1 MKTDVTQQSS
11 NNSPKTLS
19 RFLKEKNCDP
29 KTLNVI
35 VGRGGLLKPI
45 PGGTYA
51 VSEALLADLK
61 AGVQGQHASNL
72 GALIAY
78 EIAKN
83 ENIPAYIYDGV
94 TVDEKLPILRV
105 TGLPE
110 MRRKGMGHNLN
121 MRAAAM
127 RYAKEHNKAYKDCS
141 LIVVHLG
148 GGISVSLHH
157 DGKVADIINDE
168 DIVIGVQIL
177 EMHRLAVSS
186 AGLASDLR
194 G

>member
-1 MKTDVTQQSS
+1 MRIWYGSCATRRSMS
-11 NNSPKTLS
+11 MLP
-19 RFLKEKNCDP
+19 
-29 KTLNVI
+29 
-35 VGRGGLLKPI
+35 
-45 PGGTYA
+45 
-51 VSEALLADLK
+51 
-61 AGVQGQHASNL
+61 NL

-94 TVDEKLPILRV
+94 TVDEMLPILRV

-141 LIVVHLG
+141 LIVVQSG
-148 GGISVSLHH
+148 RRYFSQP
-157 DGKVADIINDE
+157 AP
-168 DIVIGVQIL
+168 
-177 EMHRLAVSS
+177 
-186 AGLASDLR
+186 
-194 G
+194 